1 MKRLIEETF
10 APGTPEDQL
19 ATLVRASP
27 RFEAEPFAKPRVLA
41 RVLLPHA
48 RGRGILPRSVASVVL
63 FGGTAIAAAAVG
75 NHLWTSH
82 QRIES
87 AREVSTASEHTM
99 VPVGAQGLAAAPRA
113 MSVPDLAPTS
123 SPNEAPEWSSSPR
136 PVAPGANRGHS
147 VGNAVVRPASNPKA
161 SVASEPKA
169 VRRPDKDGED
179 PGQVLEAIRSLRAN
193 GNAARASGL
202 LDDYMRD
209 HPRGVL
215 TEDAL
220 ALSIEAADA
229 RHDRRAAGDY
239 AERYIR
245 LYPGGRF
252 RSLADVAVERR
263 GQ

>member
-1 MKRLIEETF
+1 MKRLTEETF
-10 APGTPEDQL
+10 AAGTPEDEL
-19 ATLVRASP
+19 AKLVRASP
-27 RFEAEPFAKPRVLA
+27 RFEPEPFAKARVLA

-48 RGRGILPRSVASVVL
+48 RRRGVLPRSVASVVV

-87 AREVSTASEHTM
+87 VREVSTAAEHTM
-99 VPVGAQGLAAAPRA
+99 APVRAHGPEVAPRA
-113 MSVPDLAPTS
+113 MSVPDLAPAS
-123 SPNEAPEWSSSPR
+123 SPNEASEWSSSSR
-136 PVAPGANRGHS
+136 PVAVATNRAHS
-147 VGNAVVRPASNPKA
+147 AGNLVVRPASNPKA
-161 SVASEPKA
+161 PPAAEPNA

-202 LDDYMRD
+202 LDAYMSD

-229 RHDRRAAGDY
+229 RHDRRAAGEY

-245 LYPGGRF
+245 LYPSGRF
-252 RSLADVAVERR
+252 RSLADVALERR